1 MLNHQRRLPLPRLTV
16 AASATQLREVDKH
29 ILAREIRARLGAI
42 RINTCG
48 NPGSTESGE
57 GFQRG
62 GTVRV
67 LRAPRGCP
75 DQSEA
80 GPDFVPGLPHVF
92 ILIELRRALIS
103 YQDYRM
109 ILS

>member
-1 MLNHQRRLPLPRLTV
+1 MVILVVRNQEKASKGAGR
-16 AASATQLREVDKH
+16 AACL
-29 ILAREIRARLGAI
+29 
-42 RINTCG
+42 
-48 NPGSTESGE
+48 
-57 GFQRG
+57 
-62 GTVRV
+62 

-109 ILS
+109 FLS